1 MSSESVREMYK
12 QLETPQGASILPCP
26 CCGSEAHVW
35 QYSESETSPTTK
47 AVMCDNGDIIGPQDG
62 IVGAGC
68 LLYMPSD
75 GFYRPTIREA
85 VKYWND
91 YTNALMKMQRQNR
104 WKTASV
110 LRNGT
115 EDQP

>member
-1 MSSESVREMYK
+1 MSDVREMYK
-12 QLETPQGASILPCP
+12 QIETPQGSSLLPCP

-35 QYSESETSPTTK
+35 QFSESETAPTTNS
-47 AVMCDNGDIIGPQDG
+47 VMCDNGGPIGPQDG

-68 LLYMPSD
+68 LLYMPPD
-75 GFYRPTIREA
+75 AFYRPTIREA

-91 YTNALMKMQRQNR
+91 YAQALCSMQRTNR
-104 WKTASV
+104 WKVESV

-115 EDQP
+115 EDTP